1 MLRFALRR
9 LAILLGA
16 LLVSS
21 IVIFLALQVAPG
33 DPLTTLS
40 GGRGL
45 PPAALENLREQYHL
59 NEGLLAQYW
68 HWLTGALHGDLG
80 DSIVLHQ
87 SVATA
92 IGERLPVTLELVLFA
107 GFLIALGG
115 IGLGLLAGLRRGL
128 VDNAI
133 VLGTTVAAAIPSFL
147 AAVVLLDVFSVQL
160 GWLPTLGAGSGVVG
174 RFEHLILPAVALALS
189 GVAVVARITR
199 VSVREESEKEH
210 VETALGR
217 GMSNPT
223 VIRRHVLRN
232 AAIPIT
238 TVTGIT
244 ITSLIAL
251 SAVVET
257 AFSLQGLGAALVQ
270 AASNKDIA
278 LVQGVALV
286 LVAAFLIGNT
296 IVDLLYGFLDPRV
309 GLGAR
314 AE

>member
-1 MLRFALRR
+1 MLGFVLRR
-9 LAILLGA
+9 LAMLVGA
-16 LLVSS
+16 LFVSS
-21 IVIFLALQVAPG
+21 IVIFLALQIAPG

-40 GGRGL
+40 GTRSL
-45 PPAALENLREQYHL
+45 PPAALNSLREQYHL
-59 NEGLLAQYW
+59 NEGLLGQYW

-80 DSIVLHQ
+80 ESIALHE
-87 SVATA
+87 SVATV
-92 IGERLPVTLELVLFA
+92 IGERIAVTLELVLFA
-107 GFLIALGG
+107 GFLIAVGG

-128 VDNAI
+128 VDNAV

-147 AAVVLLDVFSVQL
+147 AAVLLLSVFSVQL
-160 GWLPTLGAGSGVVG
+160 GWLPTLGAGSGVAG

-189 GVAVVARITR
+189 SLAVVARITR

-210 VETALGR
+210 VETALAR
-217 GMSNPT
+217 GMPGRT

-244 ITSLIAL
+244 VTSLIAL

-270 AASNKDIA
+270 GASNKDIA
-278 LVQGVALV
+278 LVQGIALV
-286 LVAAFLIGNT
+286 LVAAFLVGNT
-296 IVDLLYGFLDPRV
+296 LVDLLYGFLDPRV
-309 GLGAR
+309 ALGAK

>member
-1 MLRFALRR
+1 MAGFVLRR
-9 LAILLGA
+9 LAMLVGA
-16 LLVSS
+16 LFVSS
-21 IVIFLALQVAPG
+21 IVIFLALQIAPG

-40 GGRGL
+40 GTRSL
-45 PPAALENLREQYHL
+45 PPAALNQLREQYHL
-59 NEGLLAQYW
+59 NEGLFAQYW
-68 HWLTGALHGDLG
+68 HWLTNALHGDLG
-80 DSIVLHQ
+80 ESITLHE
-87 SVATA
+87 SVATV
-92 IGERLPVTLELVLFA
+92 IGERIAVTLELVLFA
-107 GFLIALGG
+107 GFLIAVGG

-128 VDNAI
+128 VDNVV

-147 AAVVLLDVFSVQL
+147 AAVLLLSVFSVQL
-160 GWLPTLGAGSGVVG
+160 GWLPTLGAGSGAAG

-189 GVAVVARITR
+189 SLAVVARITR

-217 GMSNPT
+217 GMPRRT

-270 AASNKDIA
+270 GASNKDIA
-278 LVQGVALV
+278 LVQGIALV

-296 IVDLLYGFLDPRV
+296 LVDLLYGFLDPRV
-309 GLGAR
+309 AVGAK

>member
-1 MLRFALRR
+1 MLGFVARR
-9 LAILLGA
+9 LAMLLGA
-16 LLVSS
+16 LFVSS
-21 IVIFLALQVAPG
+21 IVIFLALQIAPG

-40 GGRGL
+40 GGRSL

-59 NEGLLAQYW
+59 NEGLVAQYW
-68 HWLTGALHGDLG
+68 YWLTGVLHGDLG
-80 DSIVLHQ
+80 NSITLNE

-115 IGLGLLAGLRRGL
+115 IGLGLLAGLRRGFTDTA
-128 VDNAI
+128 V
-133 VLGTTVAAAIPSFL
+133 VLGTAVAAAIPSFL
-147 AAVVLLDVFSVQL
+147 AAVVLLSIFSVQL

-174 RFEHLILPAVALALS
+174 RFEHLVLPAVALALS

-217 GMSNPT
+217 GMPNRI

-278 LVQGVALV
+278 LVQGIALV

-296 IVDLLYGFLDPRV
+296 IVDLLYGLLDPRV
-309 GLGAR
+309 AVGAR
-314 AE
+314 AG

>member
-1 MLRFALRR
+1 MLGFVLRR
-9 LAILLGA
+9 LAMLLGA
-16 LLVSS
+16 LFASS
-21 IVIFLALQVAPG
+21 IVIFLALQIAPG

-40 GGRGL
+40 GGRSL
-45 PPAALENLREQYHL
+45 PPAALENLRDQYHL

-68 HWLTGALHGDLG
+68 YWLTGALHGDLG
-80 DSIVLHQ
+80 KSVMLNE

-92 IGERLPVTLELVLFA
+92 IGERLSVTFELVFFA

-115 IGLGLLAGLRRGL
+115 VGLGLLAGLRRGL
-128 VDNAI
+128 VDHTI

-147 AAVVLLDVFSVQL
+147 AAVALLSFFSVRL
-160 GWLPTLGAGSGVVG
+160 GWLPTLGAGSGVIG
-174 RFEHLILPAVALALS
+174 RFEHLVLPAVALALS

-199 VSVREESEKEH
+199 VSVREKSEKEH

-217 GMSNPT
+217 GMPRGT

-251 SAVVET
+251 AAVVET
-257 AFSLQGLGAALVQ
+257 AFSIQGLGAALVQ
-270 AASNKDIA
+270 GASNKDIA
-278 LVQGVALV
+278 LVQGIALV

-296 IVDLLYGFLDPRV
+296 IVDLLYGLLDPRV
-309 GLGAR
+309 AVGAR

>member
-1 MLRFALRR
+1 MLRFVLRR
-9 LAILLGA
+9 LAILVGA
-16 LLVSS
+16 LFVSS
-21 IVIFLALQVAPG
+21 IVIFLALQMAPG

-40 GGRGL
+40 GGRSL

-59 NEGLLAQYW
+59 NEGLPAQYW
-68 HWLTGALHGDLG
+68 HWLTGVLHGDLG

-92 IGERLPVTLELVLFA
+92 IGERLAVTLELVLFA
-107 GFLIALGG
+107 GVLIALGG
-115 IGLGLLAGLRRGL
+115 IGLGLLAGLRRGP
-128 VDNAI
+128 VDTTI
-133 VLGTTVAAAIPSFL
+133 VLGTAVAAAIPSFL
-147 AAVVLLDVFSVQL
+147 AAVVLLSVFSVGL

-189 GVAVVARITR
+189 GFAVVARITR
-199 VSVREESEKEH
+199 VSVREESETEH
-210 VETALGR
+210 VETARGR
-217 GMSNPT
+217 GMSNAA

-251 SAVVET
+251 SAVVER
-257 AFSLQGLGAALVQ
+257 AFSLEGLGAALVE
-270 AASNKDIA
+270 AASNRDVA
-278 LVQGVALV
+278 LVQGISLV

-309 GLGAR
+309 RLGAR

>member
-1 MLRFALRR
+1 MLGFVLRR
-9 LAILLGA
+9 LAMLLGA
-16 LLVSS
+16 LFVASV
-21 IVIFLALQVAPG
+21 VIFLALQIAPG

-40 GGRGL
+40 GGRSL

-68 HWLTGALHGDLG
+68 HWLTGVLHGDLG
-80 DSIVLHQ
+80 YSIMLNEG
-87 SVATA
+87 VATA
-92 IGERLPVTLELVLFA
+92 ISERLPVTLELVVFA

-128 VDNAI
+128 VDDTV

-147 AAVVLLDVFSVQL
+147 AAVVLLSIFSVGL

-189 GVAVVARITR
+189 GFAVVARITR

-217 GMSNPT
+217 GMSNRT

-278 LVQGVALV
+278 LVQGIALV